1 MDYTPLAK
9 WDAQDTQNFAH
20 VSMVAIASG
29 RSTRSGNSARR
40 WVVPTA
46 QEAGW
51 EVDPT
56 TWYIYTYY
64 RNVYIYKY
72 YIHNT
77 YI

>member
-20 VSMVAIASG
+20 VSMVDIASG

-56 TWYIYTYY
+56 TWYIYTE
-64 RNVYIYKY
+64 YIYT
-72 YIHNT
+72 IHIDICI
-77 YI
+77 YL